1 MKRLGLITALLLSS
15 SACGGKSAPDMPP
28 ASEFPAAGE
37 SAKTLIRSPGENTR
51 VLRYAPKAGD
61 KNTADMDVDMSIAGG
76 GVDMSFKMQISA
88 ESAID
93 EVDDKNTFKQSMTI
107 TGATMKLGGELAAMG
122 GDTSQI
128 GDMLKGQKMSFK
140 MDNQGR
146 VLEADMGE
154 GNPMM
159 KQMQAG
165 MDQAMQGGVV
175 PFPSDAVGV
184 GAQWDALTTVDM
196 MGAKMRM
203 VSSYKLVEL
212 NGDKGTL
219 EISIGGNAEAQ
230 KMNMQ
235 GAGEVDLKSMS
246 MKANGKIGFD
256 LARPTAGS
264 VDLKMNIEMDLSA
277 QGQSATMKMDMGV
290 KMTSK

>member
-37 SAKTLIRSPGENTR
+37 SAKTLIRAPGENAR
-51 VLRYAPKAGD
+51 VLRYAAKAGD
-61 KNTADMDVDMSIAGG
+61 KNAADMNVDMSISGG
-76 GVDMSFKMQISA
+76 GVDMSFKMQIGA
-88 ESAID
+88 ESSID
-93 EVDDKNTFKQSMTI
+93 EVDDKGNFRQSMTI
-107 TGATMKLGGELAAMG
+107 TSATMKLGGELAAMA

-128 GDMLKGQKMSFK
+128 GDMLKGQKMAFK

-154 GNPMM
+154 DNPMM
-159 KQMQAG
+159 QQMQAG

-203 VSSYKLVEL
+203 VSSYKLIEL

-219 EISIGGNAEAQ
+219 EIAIGGNAEAQ

-235 GAGEVDLKSMS
+235 GAGEVDLKSMNL
-246 MKANGKIGFD
+246 KASGKIGFD

-264 VDLKMNIEMDLSA
+264 VDLTMNIAMDLSA

>member
-1 MKRLGLITALLLSS
+1 MKRLGLVTALILSS
-15 SACGGKSAPDMPP
+15 SACGKSAPDMPP

-37 SAKTLIRSPGENTR
+37 SAKTLIRAPGENTR
-51 VLRYAPKAGD
+51 VLRYAAKAGD
-61 KNTADMDVDMSIAGG
+61 KNAADMNVDMSISGG
-76 GVDMSFKMQISA
+76 GVDMSFKMQLGA

-93 EVDDKNTFKQSMTI
+93 EVDDKGNFKQSMTI
-107 TGATMKLGGELAAMG
+107 TSATMKLGGELAAMG
-122 GDTSQI
+122 GDTSQFS
-128 GDMLKGQKMSFK
+128 DMLKGQKMSFK

-146 VLEADMGE
+146 VLEADMGQ

-159 KQMQAG
+159 QQMQAG

-203 VSSYKLVEL
+203 VSTYKLVEL

-219 EISIGGNAEAQ
+219 EIAIGGNAEAQ

-235 GAGEVDLKSMS
+235 GAGEVDLKSMNL
-246 MKANGKIGFD
+246 KASGKIGFD
-256 LARPTAGS
+256 LSRPTAGS
-264 VDLKMNIEMDLSA
+264 VDLTMNIAMDLSA

>member
-37 SAKTLIRSPGENTR
+37 SAKTLIRAPGENTR
-51 VLRYAPKAGD
+51 VLRYAAKAGD
-61 KNTADMDVDMSIAGG
+61 KNAADMNVDMSISGG
-76 GVDMSFKMQISA
+76 GVDMSFKMQIGA
-88 ESAID
+88 ESSID
-93 EVDDKNTFKQSMTI
+93 EVDDKGNFRQSMTI
-107 TGATMKLGGELAAMG
+107 TSATMKLGGELAAMA

-128 GDMLKGQKMSFK
+128 GDMLKGQKMAFK

-154 GNPMM
+154 DNPMM
-159 KQMQAG
+159 QQMQAG

-203 VSSYKLVEL
+203 VSSYKLIEL

-219 EISIGGNAEAQ
+219 EIAIGGNAEAQ

-235 GAGEVDLKSMS
+235 GAGEVDLKSMNL
-246 MKANGKIGFD
+246 KASGKIGFD

-264 VDLKMNIEMDLSA
+264 VDLTMNIAMDLSA

>member
-1 MKRLGLITALLLSS
+1 MKRLGLITALILSS

-37 SAKTLIRSPGENTR
+37 SAKTLIRAPGENTR
-51 VLRYAPKAGD
+51 VLRYAAKAGD
-61 KNTADMDVDMSIAGG
+61 KNAADMDVDMSISGG
-76 GVDMSFKMQISA
+76 GVDMSFKMQIGA
-88 ESAID
+88 ESSID
-93 EVDDKNTFKQSMTI
+93 EVDDKGTFRQSMTI

-159 KQMQAG
+159 QQMQAG

-212 NGDKGTL
+212 SGDKGML
-219 EISIGGNAEAQ
+219 EIAIGGNAEAQ

-235 GAGEVDLKSMS
+235 GAGEVDLKSMNL
-246 MKANGKIGFD
+246 KASGKIGFD

>member
-37 SAKTLIRSPGENTR
+37 SAKTLIRAPGENAR
-51 VLRYAPKAGD
+51 VLRYAAKAGD
-61 KNTADMDVDMSIAGG
+61 KNTADMDIDMSISGG
-76 GVDMSFKMQISA
+76 GVDMSFKMQIGA
-88 ESAID
+88 ESAVD
-93 EVDDKNTFKQSMTI
+93 EVDDKGTFKQSMTI
-107 TGATMKLGGELAAMG
+107 TSATMKLGGELAAMG

-159 KQMQAG
+159 QQMQAG

-219 EISIGGNAEAQ
+219 EIAIGGNAEAQ

-235 GAGEVDLKSMS
+235 GAGEVDLKSMN
-246 MKANGKIGFD
+246 MKATGKIGFD

-277 QGQSATMKMDMGV
+277 QGQSATMKMDMGI